1 MFRVVDFNAERQ
13 RRCTT
18 PEDVVTHLSG
28 MVERGEVRD
37 VIVIVD
43 SPEDDMTLFYSE
55 NNLTK
60 RSEVYGLCAWALSS
74 WANAE
79 QHEGG

>member
-1 MFRVVDFNAERQ
+1 
-13 RRCTT
+13 
-18 PEDVVTHLSG
+18 